1 MNRFAILFVG
11 LVCASSAISQSAEI
25 KFKVVPDFIE
35 KTPGGEALGACHGA
49 ALVDKAGN
57 FYITTDTKRG
67 IVVFSP
73 EGKFLKTVGP
83 TQIHGAEIRDENG
96 TEFIYAARPN

>member
-1 MNRFAILFVG
+1 MFRQCKELRRVLASNPCCFKHRQFVALSHTMNRFALLFAG

-25 KFKVVPDFIE
+25 KFKVVPDFFE

-57 FYITTDTKRG
+57 FYITTDT
-67 IVVFSP
+67 
-73 EGKFLKTVGP
+73 TVSY
-83 TQIHGAEIRDENG
+83 THL
-96 TEFIYAARPN
+96 